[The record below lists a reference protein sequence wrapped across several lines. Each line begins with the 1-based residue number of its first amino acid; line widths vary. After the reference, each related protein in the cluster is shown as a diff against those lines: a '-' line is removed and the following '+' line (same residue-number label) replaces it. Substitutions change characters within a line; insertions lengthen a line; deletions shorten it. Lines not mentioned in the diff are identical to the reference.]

1 MQKKIYSNF
10 TKYNKRL
17 KNVDKKIIIDK
28 KIIDK
33 RIYYLIILC
42 INCIGMFEGF
52 ILILI
57 LVFNGQ

>member
-28 KIIDK
+28 KI
-33 RIYYLIILC
+33 YYLIILC

>member
-1 MQKKIYSNF
+1 MQKKKYSNF

-28 KIIDK
+28 K
-33 RIYYLIILC
+33 IYYLIILC